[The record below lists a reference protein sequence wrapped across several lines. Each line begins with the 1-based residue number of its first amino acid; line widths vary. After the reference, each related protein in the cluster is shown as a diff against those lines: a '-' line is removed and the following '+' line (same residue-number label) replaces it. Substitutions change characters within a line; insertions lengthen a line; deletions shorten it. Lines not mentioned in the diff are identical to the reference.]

1 MSNNKGLFVS
11 YMIEHRDFRRFH
23 TEFVTEV
30 ATSSTSFNRPIQP
43 PFINKRYTLVRM
55 YRGFGRAKFPNEN
68 VHRIC
73 TRPSLRVL
81 TCPLRHRVC
90 NRAPIS
96 WEGRRSTRFRHSR
109 KIGWNAI
116 RNIQQRNLY
125 APRRHQ
131 SLSQSIKS
139 KKWQTTTSGRG
150 TRGVGGKKRKRRLN
164 RAPQRFLSI

>member
-1 MSNNKGLFVS
+1 MSNNKGLFVPR
-11 YMIEHRDFRRFH
+11 MIEHRDSRRFH

-55 YRGFGRAKFPNEN
+55 YRGFGRAKF
-68 VHRIC
+68 RA
-73 TRPSLRVL
+73 
-81 TCPLRHRVC
+81 RHPVC

-116 RNIQQRNLY
+116 RNIGSEICTLHGDIKACPKVSKARSGKRQRLDVVH
-125 APRRHQ
+125 AE
-131 SLSQSIKS
+131 
-139 KKWQTTTSGRG
+139 W
-150 TRGVGGKKRKRRLN
+150 GGKKGN
-164 RAPQRFLSI
+164 VG

>member
-1 MSNNKGLFVS
+1 MSNNKGLFVPR
-11 YMIEHRDFRRFH
+11 MIEHRDSRRFH

-55 YRGFGRAKFPNEN
+55 YRGFGRAKF
-68 VHRIC
+68 RA
-73 TRPSLRVL
+73 
-81 TCPLRHRVC
+81 RHPVC

-125 APRRHQ
+125 VPRRHQ

>member
-1 MSNNKGLFVS
+1 MPR
-11 YMIEHRDFRRFH
+11 MIEHRDSRRFH

-30 ATSSTSFNRPIQP
+30 ATSSSFNRPIQP

-55 YRGFGRAKFPNEN
+55 YRGFGRAKF
-68 VHRIC
+68 RA
-73 TRPSLRVL
+73 RY
-81 TCPLRHRVC
+81 RVC

-125 APRRHQ
+125 AARRHQ

>member
-1 MSNNKGLFVS
+1 MSNNKGLFVPR
-11 YMIEHRDFRRFH
+11 MIEHRDSRRFH

-43 PFINKRYTLVRM
+43 PFINKRYTFVRM

-90 NRAPIS
+90 NRVPIS

-116 RNIQQRNLY
+116 RNIGSEICTLRGDIKACPKVSKARSGKRQRLDVVH
-125 APRRHQ
+125 AE
-131 SLSQSIKS
+131 
-139 KKWQTTTSGRG
+139 W
-150 TRGVGGKKRKRRLN
+150 GGKKGN
-164 RAPQRFLSI
+164 VG